1 MVLGPGLFDCTRAG
15 TPAFSQP
22 LATVVIPAF
31 NEGPGLAENLE
42 VLLQFLASCGGPYE
56 VLVVDD
62 GSTDETYEV
71 AQRLAASHENLRV
84 LRHVTNLGLGAA
96 IRTGFAFA
104 HGSVVI
110 TYDSDMSYHPEIIPG
125 LIIELENSNAD
136 LVLASPYMR
145 GGAVANVPWL
155 RRVLSREANRFLSF
169 ATNGRYATITCM
181 VRAYRVAFF
190 RNLETTEDRME
201 INPELLF
208 KAIRS
213 GAVVTEIPARLEW
226 SRERACSRSRINVL
240 RTLKQIGRTLRYGV
254 AHRPAVLLA
263 IPGLAPGILPL
274 VVAIAVLMH
283 ASIKTIAIV
292 TLITVIIQNSS
303 LALFAGQL
311 AVFGRNVV
319 RRAHSHHHSPKP

>member
-181 VRAYRVAFF
+181 VRAYRV
-190 RNLETTEDRME
+190 
-201 INPELLF
+201 
-208 KAIRS
+208 
-213 GAVVTEIPARLEW
+213 
-226 SRERACSRSRINVL
+226 
-240 RTLKQIGRTLRYGV
+240 
-254 AHRPAVLLA
+254 
-263 IPGLAPGILPL
+263 
-274 VVAIAVLMH
+274 
-283 ASIKTIAIV
+283 
-292 TLITVIIQNSS
+292 
-303 LALFAGQL
+303 
-311 AVFGRNVV
+311 
-319 RRAHSHHHSPKP
+319 